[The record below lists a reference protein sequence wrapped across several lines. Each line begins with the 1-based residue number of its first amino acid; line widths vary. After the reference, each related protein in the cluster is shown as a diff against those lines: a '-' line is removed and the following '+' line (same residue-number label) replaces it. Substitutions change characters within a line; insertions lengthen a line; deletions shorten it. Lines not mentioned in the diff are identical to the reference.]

1 MGPTA
6 PGPLPRRL
14 AVTATITPFEP
25 RIAPCGKSHPGEAF
39 VSEDLHGLVTED
51 LRFSC
56 GCQTYREEF
65 HDGSVHHMVVNHHG
79 KVLVDEEFRGE

>member
-1 MGPTA
+1 MT
-6 PGPLPRRL
+6 
-14 AVTATITPFEP
+14 TTINRFET
-25 RIAPCGKSHPGEAF
+25 RVAPCGKPHDGERTAT
-39 VSEDLHGLVTED
+39 EDLQGLVTED

-56 GCQTYREEF
+56 GCRTSREEF

>member
-1 MGPTA
+1 
-6 PGPLPRRL
+6 LSRRWH
-14 AVTATITPFEP
+14 VTATITTFEA
-25 RIAPCGKSHPGEAF
+25 RVAPCGKQHPGEQF

-51 LRFSC
+51 LRFDC
-56 GCQTYREEF
+56 GCQSHREEF